1 MLPAGRG
8 KPSRNLY
15 GTEKLEVLFASLRG
29 AYDVIIM
36 DAPLAHP
43 AANVAMLSRFAD
55 ITLMVVRQGSVGYA
69 GVAEA
74 IENLNKFGADV
85 DGLVFNGFEP
95 SPFRYGHYANVSPA
109 GKETRAQANPRHVQS
124 DTFLF
129 RHGSES
135 ERNCSETPRDVDRR
149 GAWQMS
155 NRVVAGRKRQV
166 DTDTARA
173 ISFVAPGATMRSRT
187 RFALSR
193 TFCYRLATAWCR
205 CVKEG
210 SNIGL
215 RHDG

>member
-1 MLPAGRG
+1 M
-8 KPSRNLY
+8 
-15 GTEKLEVLFASLRG
+15 LFASLRG

-85 DGLVFNGFEP
+85 DGTVFNGFEP
-95 SPFRYGHYANVSPA
+95 SPFRYGHYANVS
-109 GKETRAQANPRHVQS
+109 RQARKPGRRPILAMS
-124 DTFLF
+124 SPI
-129 RHGSES
+129 RSCSGHGSES

-155 NRVVAGRKRQV
+155 NRAVAGRKRQV

-187 RFALSR
+187 RFALPGPS
-193 TFCYRLATAWCR
+193 
-205 CVKEG
+205 VIG
-210 SNIGL
+210 SQLHGA
-215 RHDG
+215 GA

>member
-1 MLPAGRG
+1 MAEVLHGSIDLDKAISRVHDNLDVLPAGKGG

-85 DGLVFNGFEP
+85 
-95 SPFRYGHYANVSPA
+95 
-109 GKETRAQANPRHVQS
+109 
-124 DTFLF
+124 
-129 RHGSES
+129 
-135 ERNCSETPRDVDRR
+135 
-149 GAWQMS
+149 
-155 NRVVAGRKRQV
+155 
-166 DTDTARA
+166 
-173 ISFVAPGATMRSRT
+173 
-187 RFALSR
+187 
-193 TFCYRLATAWCR
+193 
-205 CVKEG
+205 
-210 SNIGL
+210 
-215 RHDG
+215 